1 MVMRGR
7 RDMRNPY
14 GSRGGYVSS
23 RRPRRDRAMGDYGYD
38 FPRNPEQ
45 DFARGG
51 MRRGGRDYADYNDYG
66 MDYADYEH
74 DMRGGD
80 YGTYALSGEY
90 DGRMMDYGDYGRGR
104 RMDYGYE
111 DMRRGDYGYD
121 MARSGRGRGR
131 GRGRDYGDYADYGD
145 YGDYGDEEIK
155 LSKHDMEKWKKQLH
169 NADGSKGEHFRKEQ
183 IEQMAK
189 QWGTD
194 VNKYGG
200 ADVFAMTMNMMYSDY
215 CGVAKKYG
223 VDRPEYYAE
232 LSKAF
237 LDDKDFEGEGAEKL
251 ALYYKCIVEKDED

>member
-1 MVMRGR
+1 MANRFV
-7 RDMRNPY
+7 RDMLMSRYSNDGRNPY

-23 RRPRRDRAMGDYGYD
+23 RRPRRDRDMG
-38 FPRNPEQ
+38 
-45 DFARGG
+45 
-51 MRRGGRDYADYNDYG
+51 
-66 MDYADYEH
+66 
-74 DMRGGD
+74 
-80 YGTYALSGEY
+80 
-90 DGRMMDYGDYGRGR
+90 
-104 RMDYGYE
+104 DYGYE

-121 MARSGRGRGR
+121 MARGRGRGR
-131 GRGRDYGDYADYGD
+131 GGRRDYGDYGDYADYG
-145 YGDYGDEEIK
+145 EEMK
-155 LSKHDMEKWKKQLH
+155 LTKRDFEKWKKELK
-169 NADGSKGEHFRKEQ
+169 NSDGTKGEHFHKEQ